1 MPSCYRSGLAFVDA
15 VPGQRAATALRLVR
29 EHGCVQ
35 HHFLDRLNAVERY
48 RPHTPWLSVSHL
60 SAAACR
66 GSVVARASHTCA
78 NVVRTDRKEVL
89 AGKGSAWPRR
99 MGCPYMAWIL
109 RRDCF
114 EGTKQAV
121 SLVRDT
127 SCRAYAV
134 IQTTLE
140 PIAAR
145 MLLKASGAPEAMYE
159 EMSTCVGITAPTA
172 ELTLSESGLA
182 SA

>member
-1 MPSCYRSGLAFVDA
+1 MPNCYRSGSAFVDA

-48 RPHTPWLSVSHL
+48 RPHTPWLFVSHL

-66 GSVVARASHTCA
+66 GSVVVTALHTCA
-78 NVVRTDRKEVL
+78 SAVTTDHKELL

-121 SLVRDT
+121 SLVQDT

-145 MLLKASGAPEAMYE
+145 RLLKASGAPEAMYE

-172 ELTLSESGLA
+172 ELTLSGSGLA